1 MTVIENHTTVA
12 CSPEELFDYCV
23 DLRNELEWNPSARSM
38 EKLTDGPVGVGTK
51 FLARWKGAPSAIEVA
66 CLEFEP
72 PHRWVHDNGGPI
84 AVTFTGTVEPVA
96 GGSLLRARFD
106 ARPRGWFRLLFP
118 AFVVMARRQEKANMT
133 HLREAVERRTGD
145 LPRTGGAA
153 AREMPLIHRIFRRQF
168 AEVRAMVQEVPA
180 ADATRVRAVADHLE
194 FLLEG
199 LHTHHTTEDDLIW
212 PKLLDRAGLD
222 APLVSRMEEQHQ
234 QIDVSV
240 AEVRAAMSAWRS
252 DPTPTTSAVLADRI
266 GEFLVVLEAH
276 LDEEEQVVVPLIDR
290 HLTQAEWQDVGKRGF
305 EKFTPAQR
313 WIATGQLV
321 EVATPEEAA
330 MMFGRLPPPVKVLW
344 HLIGKRT
351 YRRYITPVRG
361 GKLV

>member
-1 MTVIENHTTVA
+1 MTVIENQTTVV
-12 CSPEELFDYCV
+12 CTPEELFDYCV
-23 DLRNELEWNPSARSM
+23 DIRNELEWNPSAKSM
-38 EKLTDGPVGVGTK
+38 EKLTDGQVGVGTR
-51 FLARWKGAPSAIEVA
+51 FLARWKGAPSAIEVE
-66 CLEFEP
+66 CLEFDR

-84 AVTFTGTVEPVA
+84 AVTFTGTVEPVV
-96 GGSLLRARFD
+96 GGSLLRVRFD
-106 ARPRGWFRLLFP
+106 ARPRGWFRLVFP

-145 LPRTGGAA
+145 LMRTTGAA

-168 AEVRAMVQEVPA
+168 AEVRTLVQDVPPA
-180 ADATRVRAVADHLE
+180 NSARVGAVADHLG
-194 FLLEG
+194 FLLDG
-199 LHTHHTTEDDLIW
+199 LHMHHTTEDDLIW

-222 APLVSRMEEQHQ
+222 APLVQRMEEQHQ

-240 AEVRAAMSAWRS
+240 AEVRAAMSGWRS
-252 DPTPTTSAVLADRI
+252 DPTPATSSVLVGRL
-266 GEFLVVLEAH
+266 GEFLVVLENH

-290 HLTQAEWQDVGKRGF
+290 HLTEAEWQDVGERAF

-321 EVATPEEAA
+321 EVATPQEVA
-330 MMFGRLPPPVKVLW
+330 MMFGQLPPPVKVLW
-344 HLIGKRT
+344 HLIGKRK

-361 GKLV
+361 GQLV